1 MFHAPTALNLLTV
14 LYYTETKQSLAC
26 KKKKK
31 HTVLTYTL
39 VKIKV
44 KMSFK

>member
-26 KKKKK
+26 KKKQ

>member
-26 KKKKK
+26 KKKK

>member
-14 LYYTETKQSLAC
+14 LYYTEIKQSLAC
-26 KKKKK
+26 KKKK